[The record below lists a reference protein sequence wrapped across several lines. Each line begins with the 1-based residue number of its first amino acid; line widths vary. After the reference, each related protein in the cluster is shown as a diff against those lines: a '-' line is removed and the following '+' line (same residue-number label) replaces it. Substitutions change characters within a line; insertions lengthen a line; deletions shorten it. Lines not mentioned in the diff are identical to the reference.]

1 MIKII
6 LTEQTYPI
14 RRAVL
19 RKEFPDEP
27 HQFNGDLDPHTF
39 HLGYFEKDDIKGVVT
54 IMKNG
59 SVAQLRGMA
68 VCEDC
73 QGKGIGKMLI
83 EEAEEILQKDKI
95 SKIWMNARE
104 KAVPFYEKCGYKI
117 EGEIFIIKPIGFHYL
132 MAKYFD

>member
-1 MIKII
+1 MIKLI
-6 LTEQTYPI
+6 LAEQTYPI

-39 HLGYFEKDDIKGVVT
+39 HLGYFEKNDIKGVVT

-68 VCEDC
+68 VSEDC

-83 EEAEEILQKDKI
+83 EKTEEILQMDKI

-104 KAVPFYEKCGYKI
+104 KAVPFY
-117 EGEIFIIKPIGFHYL
+117 
-132 MAKYFD
+132 

>member
-39 HLGYFEKDDIKGVVT
+39 HLGYFKRMI
-54 IMKNG
+54 
-59 SVAQLRGMA
+59 
-68 VCEDC
+68 
-73 QGKGIGKMLI
+73 
-83 EEAEEILQKDKI
+83 
-95 SKIWMNARE
+95 
-104 KAVPFYEKCGYKI
+104 
-117 EGEIFIIKPIGFHYL
+117 
-132 MAKYFD
+132 